1 MSSVST
7 VGGPPTRRPLPLILA
22 ILGVLAII
30 AGVLYVT
37 GALDSVHF
45 LVGSHP
51 KGHHEL
57 RGVVSVVVGVVLLGI
72 ARFMAKQRR

>member
-7 VGGPPTRRPLPLILA
+7 VGGPAPRRPLPLALG

-30 AGVLYVT
+30 AGILYIT

-51 KGHHEL
+51 KGHHAL
-57 RGVVSVVVGVVLLGI
+57 RGVVSIVVGVALMAI
-72 ARFMAKQRR
+72 ARFMVKQRR